1 MEKSL
6 VLATKIGQFRVP
18 QPHLAGLVRKF
29 VT

>member
-18 QPHLAGLVRKF
+18 QPHPAGLVGEF
-29 VT
+29 AT